1 MNSKKIAKPL
11 DSKKYKCFKI
21 MFNQE
26 YQPKG
31 GRMANEGNLK
41 KGIATQFKSG
51 EEAARNGAKG
61 GIASGAARRR
71 KRRLQEAADLFL
83 SLPVTDQQISKK
95 LVRRGLESDD
105 IDIQMAIIAAMSDE
119 AMKGNPKAAKIL
131 VDLLDD
137 KQEEKEDNAGVY
149 IIDDV

>member
-1 MNSKKIAKPL
+1 
-11 DSKKYKCFKI
+11 
-21 MFNQE
+21 
-26 YQPKG
+26 
-31 GRMANEGNLK
+31 MANEGNLK

-83 SLPVTDQQISKK
+83 SLPVTDQRISKK